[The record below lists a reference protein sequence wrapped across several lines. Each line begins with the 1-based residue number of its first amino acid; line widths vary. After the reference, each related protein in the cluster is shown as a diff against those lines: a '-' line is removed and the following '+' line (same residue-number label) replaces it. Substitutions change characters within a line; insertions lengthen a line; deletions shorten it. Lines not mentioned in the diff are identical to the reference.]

1 MIDDSDFKIK
11 AQSFSRKV
19 EKLIVICTK
28 KSWYTMIFI
37 GWSNET
43 DSKDHGRRKRID
55 KNSRQNSL
63 NLRKSKLAIK

>member
-28 KSWYTMIFI
+28 NNLDIQWYLSVDPMKPTLKITEEE
-37 GWSNET
+37 NE
-43 DSKDHGRRKRID
+43 
-55 KNSRQNSL
+55 
-63 NLRKSKLAIK
+63 